1 MKSMKMAVS
10 NSGPLIHLALVGL
23 LELIFKLFD
32 LILIPQSVY
41 DEIVVKGKEEGHSDA
56 IILEQAIINEKI
68 KVEKINIDTQKISTP
83 KLHQGEID
91 TILLAL
97 QSKVEIILLD
107 DEEARIFARKLKIK
121 VKGTLGILI
130 KLFKQKFL
138 ELEEA
143 LKYLKKINAIMYL
156 SSDVYSFVEDELNKI
171 ARSAE
176 TIGAS

>member
-1 MKSMKMAVS
+1 MKSMKVAVS

-23 LELIFKLFD
+23 LDLVFKLYD
-32 LILIPQSVY
+32 VILIPQSVY

-68 KVEKINIDTQKISTP
+68 KVEKIKKENRNITSS
-83 KLHQGEID
+83 KLHQGEINA
-91 TILLAL
+91 ILLAL

-107 DEEARIFARKLKIK
+107 DEEARIFARKLKIN

-130 KLFKQKFL
+130 EFLNNSFL

-143 LKYLKKINAIMYL
+143 IQYLKKLNAIMYL
-156 SSDVYSFVEDELNKI
+156 SSDVYSLVEDELNKL
-171 ARSAE
+171 ARSK
-176 TIGAS
+176 

>member
-1 MKSMKMAVS
+1 MKVAVS
-10 NSGPLIHLALVGL
+10 NSGPLIHLTIAGL
-23 LELIFKLFD
+23 LELAFKLYD
-32 LILIPQSVY
+32 VIYIPQLVY

-56 IILEQAIINEKI
+56 IILEQAVSNAKI
-68 KVEKINIDTQKISTP
+68 KVEKVKHDTYKITTP

-97 QSKVEIILLD
+97 QLEVEIILLD
-107 DEEARIFARKLKIK
+107 DEEARIFARKLNIK

-130 KLFKQKFL
+130 ELFKRKFL

-156 SSDVYSFVEDELNKI
+156 SSDIYSYVESELEKI
-171 ARSAE
+171 ALSNK
-176 TIGAS
+176 

>member
-1 MKSMKMAVS
+1 MKVAVS
-10 NSGPLIHLALVGL
+10 NSGPLIHLTIIGL
-23 LELIFKLFD
+23 LELVFKLYD
-32 LILIPQSVY
+32 VILIPQSVY
-41 DEIVVKGKEEGHSDA
+41 NEMVVKGKEEGHSDA

-68 KVEKINIDTQKISTP
+68 KVEKVKADTQKISTS
-83 KLHQGEID
+83 KLHQGEIN

-97 QSKVEIILLD
+97 QSEVEIILLD

-130 KLFKQKFL
+130 ELFKQKFL

-156 SSDVYSFVEDELNKI
+156 SSDVYSYVENELEKI
-171 ARSAE
+171 AGSKKE
-176 TIGAS
+176 

>member
-1 MKSMKMAVS
+1 VKSMKVAVS

-23 LELIFKLFD
+23 LDLVFKLYD
-32 LILIPQSVY
+32 VILIPQSVY

-68 KVEKINIDTQKISTP
+68 KVEKIKKENRNITSS
-83 KLHQGEID
+83 KLHQGEINA
-91 TILLAL
+91 ILLAL

-107 DEEARIFARKLKIK
+107 DEEARIFARKLKIN

-130 KLFKQKFL
+130 EFLNNSFL

-143 LKYLKKINAIMYL
+143 IQYLKKLNAIMYL
-156 SSDVYSFVEDELNKI
+156 SSDVYSLVEDELNKL
-171 ARSAE
+171 ARSK
-176 TIGAS
+176 

>member
-1 MKSMKMAVS
+1 MKVAVS

-23 LELIFKLFD
+23 LDLVFKLYD
-32 LILIPQSVY
+32 VILIPQSVY

-68 KVEKINIDTQKISTP
+68 KVEKIKKGNRNITSS
-83 KLHQGEID
+83 KLHQGEINA
-91 TILLAL
+91 ILLAL

-107 DEEARIFARKLKIK
+107 DEEARIFARKLKIN

-130 KLFKQKFL
+130 EFLNNSFL

-143 LKYLKKINAIMYL
+143 IQYLKKLNAIMYL
-156 SSDVYSFVEDELNKI
+156 SSDVYSLVEDELNKL
-171 ARSAE
+171 ARSK
-176 TIGAS
+176 

>member
-1 MKSMKMAVS
+1 MKVAVS

-23 LELIFKLFD
+23 LDLVFKLYD
-32 LILIPQSVY
+32 VILIPQSVY

-68 KVEKINIDTQKISTP
+68 KVEKIKKENRNITSS
-83 KLHQGEID
+83 KLHQGEINA
-91 TILLAL
+91 ILLAL

-107 DEEARIFARKLKIK
+107 DEEARIFARKLKIN

-130 KLFKQKFL
+130 EFLNNSFL

-143 LKYLKKINAIMYL
+143 IQYLKKLNAIMYL
-156 SSDVYSFVEDELNKI
+156 SSDVYSLVEDELNKL
-171 ARSAE
+171 ARSK
-176 TIGAS
+176 

>member
-1 MKSMKMAVS
+1 MKSMKVAVS

-23 LELIFKLFD
+23 LDLVFKLYD
-32 LILIPQSVY
+32 VILIPQSVY

-68 KVEKINIDTQKISTP
+68 KVEKIKKENRNITSS
-83 KLHQGEID
+83 KLHQGEINA
-91 TILLAL
+91 ILRAL

-107 DEEARIFARKLKIK
+107 DEEARIFARKLKIN

-130 KLFKQKFL
+130 EFLNNSFL

-143 LKYLKKINAIMYL
+143 IQYLKKLNAIMYL
-156 SSDVYSFVEDELNKI
+156 SSDVYSLVEDELNKL
-171 ARSAE
+171 ARSK
-176 TIGAS
+176 

>member
-1 MKSMKMAVS
+1 MKVAVS
-10 NSGPLIHLALVGL
+10 NSGPLIHLTIAGL
-23 LELIFKLFD
+23 LELAFKLYD
-32 LILIPQSVY
+32 VIYIPQLVY

-56 IILEQAIINEKI
+56 IILEQAVSNAKI
-68 KVEKINIDTQKISTP
+68 KVEKVKHDTYKITTP

-97 QSKVEIILLD
+97 QLEVEIILLD
-107 DEEARIFARKLKIK
+107 DEEARIFARKLNIK

-130 KLFKQKFL
+130 ELFKRKFL

-156 SSDVYSFVEDELNKI
+156 SSDIYSYVESELEKI
-171 ARSAE
+171 ALS
-176 TIGAS
+176 TK

>member
-1 MKSMKMAVS
+1 MKVAVS
-10 NSGPLIHLALVGL
+10 NSGPLIHLTIARL
-23 LELIFKLFD
+23 LELAFKLYD
-32 LILIPQSVY
+32 VIYIPQLVY

-56 IILEQAIINEKI
+56 IILEQAVSNAKI
-68 KVEKINIDTQKISTP
+68 KVEKVKHDTNKISTP

-97 QSKVEIILLD
+97 QLDVEIILLD
-107 DEEARIFARKLKIK
+107 DEEARIFDRKLNIK

-130 KLFKQKFL
+130 ELFKRKFL

-156 SSDVYSFVEDELNKI
+156 SSDIYSYVESELEKI
-171 ARSAE
+171 VLS
-176 TIGAS
+176 TK